1 MLQAQHFPS
10 STVGKRFCEFFS
22 HRYSFIEAS
31 AGYGDRPDWR
41 TVSGYP
47 IEHRNL
53 WNRFLDPETL
63 VGLSFGPSTHYA
75 VLDIDKGSPYH
86 PYNDEAAFKALLGA
100 YEDIGFNDP
109 LVLQSSFSEGIH
121 LYLVLPRALPTY
133 KLAVTLKLTA
143 IRSGFTVKDGILEV
157 FPNAKPYNQQR
168 PTPYKAVRLPLQ
180 TGSYLLDGNYAPYSK
195 SIETFLTLAERAAAA
210 QDVEVIETALE
221 AATQAKAFRYIK
233 GDGGKASIFARDLTE
248 QIQEG
253 WTDFGQTNDLLRVI
267 GTYGRVFE
275 ALEGKALA
283 DYIAERAKALP
294 GYHEFCRHQHHIER
308 RAQEWAR
315 CIEKFYYPYGT
326 EALRVGT
333 FAEMVESVPK
343 ENAVNNER
351 QLSAVERI
359 KRGVEFVKEKL
370 IEIPQRVGEMKEALV
385 NAIVKLFGVRPSDKT
400 LYRYRDLW
408 HPQVIGEVE
417 VVIVQKAPPE
427 EEVSPDILQ
436 PDGLPEGHCE
446 PCHTLLPMVYQ
457 NGRHAIALQPAPKAA
472 FEVLCHTPLYMKV
485 LAWVS
490 EQARLMYRG
499 VAVCST
505 VSLEGEKNPKIR
517 SISENQEVIIV
528 DYTHSSFL
536 FYPDQEENLQVYVK
550 PIDDAVSWLTGIPV
564 LARYL
569 QLVVRE
575 R

>member
-1 MLQAQHFPS
+1 VVQAVHFPGS
-10 STVGKRFCEFFS
+10 AVGKRFCEFFS

-31 AGYGDRPDWR
+31 AFTGDHPDWR

-75 VLDIDKGSPYH
+75 VLDIDRGSPYH

-100 YEDIGFNDP
+100 YEDIGFNDSM
-109 LVLQSSFSEGIH
+109 VLQSSFSEGIH
-121 LYLVLPRALPTY
+121 VYLVLPNALPTY
-133 KLAVTLKLTA
+133 RLAVTLKLTA
-143 IRSGFTVKDGILEV
+143 IRSGFTVKDGTLEV
-157 FPNAKPYNQQR
+157 FPNAKPYNKER

-180 TGSYLLDGNYAPYSK
+180 MGSYLLDKDYQPFSA
-195 SIETFLTLAERAAAA
+195 SIETFLDLAQRAAGA
-210 QDVEVIETALE
+210 QDSALIETAIE
-221 AATQAKAFRYIK
+221 AAHKAKAFRFLK
-233 GDGGKASIFARDLTE
+233 GDGGRASIFSRDLTE

-275 ALEGKALA
+275 GLEGKTLA
-283 DYIAERAKALP
+283 DYIATTALGLP

-308 RAQEWAR
+308 RAIEWAR
-315 CIEKFYYPYGT
+315 CIEKFYYPYAS

-333 FAEMVESVPK
+333 FVEMVESVPK

-385 NAIVKLFGVRPSDKT
+385 NAIVELFGVRPSDKT

-417 VVIVQKAPPE
+417 VVIVPEAPPE
-427 EEVSPDILQ
+427 EVESPDIVP

-446 PCHTLLPMVYQ
+446 PCHTPLPVVQQ
-457 NGRHAIALQPAPKAA
+457 NGRHAIALQPTPQAA
-472 FEVLCHTPLYMKV
+472 LEILCHTPLYMKV
-485 LAWVS
+485 LDWVS
-490 EQARLMYRG
+490 GQARLMYRG
-499 VAVCST
+499 VAVYST
-505 VSLEGEKNPKIR
+505 VSLEGEKNPKIQ

-528 DYTHSSFL
+528 DHTHSSFL
-536 FYPDQEENLQVYVK
+536 LYPDQEENLQVYVK
-550 PIDDAVSWLTGIPV
+550 PIDDAAQWLTGIPV
-564 LARYL
+564 LVKYL
-569 QLVVRE
+569 FACFE
-575 R
+575 